1 MHIVRG
7 NNPLWWNTCHSP
19 NPTLKESCN
28 FRWWLQEELSIL
40 FERIASCLIHPE
52 EEETGRCGPWRQHAQ
67 SARSMHTHMN
77 SLWVKRTS
85 GKLPKIKSL
94 YCILPKHAVCQVKG
108 SRIKGWLG
116 CPGMNR
122 MEQRL
127 GLSQSWGNWGIGRIQ
142 GGCGCTISLV
152 PSSCLST
159 EARACESGAIGSFQ
173 RQNDPL
179 PTLGPPPAGVRIG
192 YKVRVCELNSII
204 KAVWIWALFK
214 CYWGTIRKDFIE
226 EIKGSDLKTI
236 TDMTTCHVTTPW
248 DWLFNQMDSI
258 IHLKNIFL
266 WLFSDWDEAEGKD
279 SSTFFK
285 LQKQYMLPVKIYV
298 HHKNL

>member
-108 SRIKGWLG
+108 AVWLLLHG
-116 CPGMNR
+116 C
-122 MEQRL
+122 L
-127 GLSQSWGNWGIGRIQ
+127 GELLTILLPWCSLSQSAITLTWRLGDHMIYPQTGINLRVKGVLL
-142 GGCGCTISLV
+142 ISPPCSWV
-152 PSSCLST
+152 STPFQISTRVHATSKSS
-159 EARACESGAIGSFQ
+159 F
-173 RQNDPL
+173 
-179 PTLGPPPAGVRIG
+179 
-192 YKVRVCELNSII
+192 
-204 KAVWIWALFK
+204 
-214 CYWGTIRKDFIE
+214 
-226 EIKGSDLKTI
+226 
-236 TDMTTCHVTTPW
+236 
-248 DWLFNQMDSI
+248 
-258 IHLKNIFL
+258 
-266 WLFSDWDEAEGKD
+266 
-279 SSTFFK
+279 
-285 LQKQYMLPVKIYV
+285 
-298 HHKNL
+298 

>member
-67 SARSMHTHMN
+67 SALNMHTHMN
-77 SLWVKRTS
+77 LLWVKRTS

-108 SRIKGWLG
+108 SRIKGVLG
-116 CPGMNR
+116 CPGINR

-142 GGCGCTISLV
+142 RGCGCTISLV
-152 PSSCLST
+152 SSSCLST
-159 EARACESGAIGSFQ
+159 EARACESGATGSFQ
-173 RQNDPL
+173 RQNGPL
-179 PTLGPPPAGVRIG
+179 PTLGPQPAGVRIG
-192 YKVRVCELNSII
+192 YKVRVCKLNSII
-204 KAVWIWALFK
+204 KAVWIGWALFK
-214 CYWGTIRKDFIE
+214 MLLRNNKEGFHR
-226 EIKGSDLKTI
+226 GSQRQWFENCNRHDNMSRYYPMVLTLQPDGFNYTFKKYFQKTK
-236 TDMTTCHVTTPW
+236 
-248 DWLFNQMDSI
+248 QKK
-258 IHLKNIFL
+258 KNIFL

-279 SSTFFK
+279 SLAFF
-285 LQKQYMLPVKIYV
+285 
-298 HHKNL
+298 